1 MLEQGASEL
10 AEYSYKALD
19 NVGMTRTGTIDAD
32 NEGLAIV
39 RLREQGWVPINLKS
53 TAKSAVRSDLRIPG
67 LSDRIKLK
75 EIAVSSR
82 QLATMI
88 DSGLPLLRALTVLA
102 EQTESKPLS
111 KVWGE
116 VRADVQTGSSFSAA
130 LGKHPKAFSV
140 LYVAVIK
147 AGEAGGMLDDV
158 LLRLADTLE
167 KQVTL
172 RNKIRSAMAYPIMV
186 ACMVILILTAI
197 LVFVIPTFK
206 TLYSDLGG
214 KLPFPTQVLLIA
226 SDIVRRFLPFVILIL
241 GVLAFLFRRYINTED
256 GRRRWD
262 SFKLKVP
269 VFGELFRKV
278 AMSRF
283 ARTLA
288 TLLRAGVP
296 VLQSLE
302 ITRDT
307 TGNRVVGDALREVE
321 TSVREGQSL
330 ARPLVRFPVFPPMV
344 VQMLSVGEETGA
356 VDTMLEKVADFYDAE
371 VDATVDALTSLI
383 EPLLIVILGTVVG
396 GILISLYLPMF
407 KIIDLIK

>member
-1 MLEQGASEL
+1 L
-10 AEYSYKALD
+10 AEYTYKALD
-19 NVGMTRTGTIDAD
+19 DRGATRTGTIDAD
-32 NEGLAIV
+32 NEGLALV
-39 RLREQGWVPINLKS
+39 RLREQGWVPINLVPPKN
-53 TAKSAVRSDLRIPG
+53 KGVRADVKIPF

-75 EIAVSSR
+75 DIAVSSR

-102 EQTESKPLS
+102 DQTESRALARI
-111 KVWGE
+111 WNE

-130 LGKHPKAFSV
+130 LAKHPKAFTP

-147 AGEAGGMLDDV
+147 AGEAGGLLDSV
-158 LLRLADTLE
+158 LLRLANTLE
-167 KQVTL
+167 KQVSL
-172 RNKIRSAMAYPIMV
+172 RNKIRSAMAYPVMV
-186 ACMVILILTAI
+186 AVMIVLITSAI
-197 LVFVIPTFK
+197 LLFIVPTFK
-206 TLYSDLGG
+206 QIYADLKGT
-214 KLPFPTQVLLIA
+214 LPFPTQVLLLVSAI
-226 SDIVRRFLPFVILIL
+226 FKKFFPFVILG
-241 GVLAFLFRRYINTED
+241 GVVVTFLIRRYIKTDE

-262 SFKLKVP
+262 ALKLKPP
-269 VFGELFRKV
+269 VFGELYRKV
-278 AMSRF
+278 SMSRF

-307 TGNRVVGDALREVE
+307 AGNRIVSDALREVE

-330 ARPLVRFPVFPPMV
+330 AKPLGRFPVFPAMV

-356 VDTMLEKVADFYDAE
+356 VDTMLEKVSDFYDAE
-371 VDATVDALTSLI
+371 VDAMVDALTSLI
-383 EPLLIVILGTVVG
+383 EPLLIVIIGSVVG
-396 GILISLYLPMF
+396 AIVISLYLPMF

>member
-1 MLEQGASEL
+1 
-10 AEYSYKALD
+10 
-19 NVGMTRTGTIDAD
+19 
-32 NEGLAIV
+32 
-39 RLREQGWVPINLKS
+39 
-53 TAKSAVRSDLRIPG
+53 
-67 LSDRIKLK
+67 
-75 EIAVSSR
+75 
-82 QLATMI
+82 
-88 DSGLPLLRALTVLA
+88 
-102 EQTESKPLS
+102 
-111 KVWGE
+111 
-116 VRADVQTGSSFSAA
+116 
-130 LGKHPKAFSV
+130 
-140 LYVAVIK
+140 LYVAVVK

-172 RNKIRSAMAYPIMV
+172 RNKIRSAMAYPVMV
-186 ACMVILILTAI
+186 AVMVVLILTAI

-206 TLYSDLGG
+206 QLYSDLGG
-214 KLPFPTQVLLIA
+214 KLPFPTQVLLKA
-226 SDIVRRFLPFVILIL
+226 SDIVRHGLPFVILIL
-241 GVLAFLFRRYINTED
+241 GVTGYLFRRYINTND
-256 GRRRWD
+256 GRLRWD
-262 SFKLKVP
+262 KLKLRFP
-269 VFGELFRKV
+269 VFGQLFRKV

-383 EPLLIVILGTVVG
+383 EPLLIVILGTIVG